1 MRNYNTIKQDGKSE
15 LPEYDGNDKIEELE
29 KALAAEKM
37 KRNDQM
43 YLQRHRNKIT
53 QAKDG
58 RWTTNIYESSGKR
71 KTIRCPS
78 LELLQRRL
86 IEHYKKMEKDQ
97 AITFP
102 MVCKEWLDEKNRHKE
117 ITPASYTKYITDYNR
132 FFINREDDFCKMSVT
147 AITDSDLRRFIKD
160 AIVDM
165 NLTKKTFKQ
174 MKILLKGAL
183 LYAKEEGYTDFSA
196 GTFFFD
202 LVLSDRLFA
211 HKEKPADETQ
221 VFNDDEVQLLT
232 DFLWAE
238 QDIRGL
244 GLILLFQTGM
254 RVGELAVLKREN
266 IQNDSIRVTAT
277 EETFYDSETGKR
289 VSEPVD
295 HAKTDAGERTIL
307 LPETAEKTLK
317 AIRALNPFGEFLF
330 MDKQGRRIRANR
342 FNHWLHR
349 ACKKVGIPERSTH
362 KIRKTYAS
370 ILLSNRVDDRLVT
383 SQMGHT
389 DISTTRGSYYFNRN
403 SEDQNKKLI
412 SSVINF

>member
-1 MRNYNTIKQDGKSE
+1 MLLSGFDEDAMMQLVEVAASNMRRK
-15 LPEYDGNDKIEELE
+15 EE
-29 KALAAEKM
+29 KYIQNHPYA
-37 KRNDQM
+37 
-43 YLQRHRNKIT
+43 IT
-53 QAKDG
+53 QGADG
-58 RWTTNIYESSGKR
+58 RWVTNLIDSSGKR
-71 KTIRCPS
+71 RTLKYAS
-78 LELLQRRL
+78 LEKLHNTI
-86 IEHYKKMEKDQ
+86 IEHYRKLEQDQ

-117 ITPASYTKYITDYNR
+117 ITPASYTKYMGDYRR
-132 FFINREDDFCKMSVT
+132 FFIDREDDFCKMSV
-147 AITDSDLRRFIKD
+147 ASITDSDLRRFIKD

-165 NLTKKTFKQ
+165 NLTKKTYKQ

-221 VFNDDEVQLLT
+221 VFNDEEVHLLT

-244 GLILLFQTGM
+244 GLILMFQTGI

-266 IQNDSIRVTAT
+266 IRNDSIRITAT
-277 EETFYDSETGKR
+277 EETFYDPESGKR

-295 HAKTDAGERTIL
+295 HAKTDAGERTVL

-317 AIRALNPFGEFLF
+317 AIRAINPFGEFLF

-349 ACKKVGIPERSTH
+349 ACQKVGIPERSTH

-389 DISTTRGSYYFNRN
+389 DIATTRGSYYFNRN
-403 SEDQNKKLI
+403 SESERKEII
-412 SSVINF
+412 SRVINF

>member
-1 MRNYNTIKQDGKSE
+1 MEIFRQESDDDILN
-15 LPEYDGNDKIEELE
+15 LE
-29 KALAAEKM
+29 KAIAAEKM
-37 KRNDQM
+37 RRNDQN
-43 YLQRHRNKIT
+43 YLQRHTNTISQT
-53 QAKDG
+53 KDG
-58 RWTTNIYESSGKR
+58 RWVTNVYDSSGKR
-71 KTIRCPS
+71 KTLRCS
-78 LELLQRRL
+78 SKEQLLSKL
-86 IEHYKKMEKDQ
+86 IEHYKQREADQ

-102 MVCKEWLDEKNRHKE
+102 MVCKEWLDEKMWHKE
-117 ITPASYTKYITDYNR
+117 ITPASYTKYMGDYRR
-132 FFINREDDFCKMSVT
+132 FFIEREDDFCKLPVV

-165 NLTKKTFKQ
+165 SLTKKTYKQ

-221 VFNDDEVQLLT
+221 VFTDEEVLLLM
-232 DFLWAE
+232 DFMWAE

-244 GLILLFQTGM
+244 GLILMFQTGM

-266 IQNDSIRVTAT
+266 IQNGSIRVTAT
-277 EETFYDSETGKR
+277 EETYYDPETGKR

-307 LPETAEKTLK
+307 LPETAERTLK

-370 ILLSNRVDDRLVT
+370 ILLSNKVDERLVIN
-383 SQMGHT
+383 QMGHT
-389 DISTTRGSYYFNRN
+389 DIATTRGSYYFNRN
-403 SEDQNKKLI
+403 SEDQNKQEI
-412 SSVINF
+412 SRIINF